1 MKYLFL
7 AQADDIGALQ
17 VAAGLRRRHGSAAV
31 AVVSP
36 EALAMAPEWRHALT
50 PQENSP
56 RLRIE
61 SHVRLASGVELG
73 GDELK
78 TIFNRLQIA
87 NAPHFHAAVNTDK
100 EYASAE
106 LSALWVSWLSG
117 LAAGGVALFN
127 PPQRGA
133 LQPGY
138 SRLEWLKLASRAG
151 LSVGP
156 VAVSPLAVNLTERD
170 EDRQNTRLYLLAA
183 GNFQV
188 VLNAPESHSLAGVE
202 EAVRRLQALSS
213 CPLLE
218 LRFQASH
225 EGEPN
230 SLLLESVNPFPAL
243 IHETARLAVIQMLE
257 EAAE

>member
-1 MKYLFL
+1 
-7 AQADDIGALQ
+7 
-17 VAAGLRRRHGSAAV
+17 
-31 AVVSP
+31 
-36 EALAMAPEWRHALT
+36 MAPVWRHTLT

-61 SHVRLASGVELG
+61 SHVRLAGGVELAR
-73 GDELK
+73 DELK
-78 TIFNRLQIA
+78 IIFNRLQSA
-87 NAPHFHAAVNTDK
+87 SAPHFHAALNTDQ

-127 PPQRGA
+127 PPLRGA

-138 SRLEWLKLASRAG
+138 SRLEWLKLASQAG

-156 VAVSPLAVNLTERD
+156 VAVSPAAVNLTGRD
-170 EDRQNTRLYLLAA
+170 EDRQNARLYLLAA
-183 GNFQV
+183 GNVQV
-188 VLNAPESHSLAGVE
+188 ALNSPESHNLAGVE
-202 EAVRRLQALSS
+202 EAVRRLQALSG

-218 LRFQASH
+218 LTFQASP

-230 SLLLESVNPFPAL
+230 SLPLGSVNPFPAL
-243 IHETARLAVIQMLE
+243 GQETARLAVIQMLE